1 MLDFQKEHNIT
12 NQCVSNSV
20 FLRDFLKSRGLN
32 AKVKA
37 VFSEH
42 FVEEEKRMVL
52 TCHMVV
58 EIEEQKLVDA
68 SYDIFRYNATYMD
81 NISTIMKRLKTTMN
95 SDIIKE
101 GLSMKEVVSRFIEFI
116 KDAEKINNNEK
127 SFVNEYMIKQ
137 LKYIKN
143 YTKNH
148 K

>member
-1 MLDFQKEHNIT
+1 MLDFQKEHNIR
-12 NQCVSNSV
+12 NECVSNSV
-20 FLRDFLKSRGLN
+20 FLRDFLKSRGLT

-58 EIEEQKLVDA
+58 EVEEQKVVDP
-68 SYDIFRYNATYMD
+68 SYDICRYDAIYMD
-81 NISTIMKRLKTTMN
+81 NISVVMERLKKGN
-95 SDIIKE
+95 PNAKLE
-101 GLSMKEVVSRFIEFI
+101 GLSVREVVSRFIEFI
-116 KDAEKINNNEK
+116 KDAEDINNSK
-127 SFVNEYMIKQ
+127 KTICNEYMIKQ

-143 YTKNH
+143 YIKNH